1 LSISPRSLLPPR
13 REPGNQHEAENALW
27 LGIGQADRGNE
38 SKRTFTVSHAPN
50 APTLRQTLV
59 AVAAVVFSM
68 ICVTGGAALAKSLFA
83 TIGPEGTTALRN
95 GYGALMLLA
104 FWRPWRSG
112 RLTLKQWK
120 AVALYGGCLGLMN
133 LLFYCSLQYLPLG
146 LAVAIEF
153 IGPFTLALITSRRA
167 TDFLWLTLAVAGLAL
182 LLPWGDGPL
191 AADPKGIAL
200 ALGAGALWALY
211 IVFGQKAS
219 RILPGG
225 HVTSIGI
232 TIGSLITVPLGLAHA
247 GSAMFAWSSLA
258 VALGVALFSSAIPYS
273 MDMVALRR
281 VPARTFGIMM
291 SLEPAVAALSG
302 LILLGEGLTLRQQF
316 AIGCVMVAS
325 FGSTSSARKVAPM
338 VQEP

>member
-1 LSISPRSLLPPR
+1 MSP
-13 REPGNQHEAENALW
+13 
-27 LGIGQADRGNE
+27 QA
-38 SKRTFTVSHAPN
+38 TYAPS
-50 APTLRQTLV
+50 LRQMLV

-68 ICVTGGAALAKSLFA
+68 ISVTSGAALAKSLFA
-83 TIGPEGTTALRN
+83 AIGPEGTTALRN

-112 RLTLKQWK
+112 RLTLTQWK
-120 AVALYGGCLGLMN
+120 AVALYGVSLGLMN
-133 LLFYCSLQYLPLG
+133 LLFYSSLQYLPLG

-153 IGPFTLALITSRRA
+153 IGPFTLALLTSRRL
-167 TDFLWLTLAVAGLAL
+167 TDFVWLLLAMAGLAL

-191 AADPKGIAL
+191 AADPKGIAFAL
-200 ALGAGALWALY
+200 AAGAMWALY

-232 TIGSLITVPLGLAHA
+232 TIASLITVPIGLVHS
-247 GSAMFAWSSLA
+247 GGAMFAWSSLA

-281 VPARTFGIMM
+281 LPARTFGIMM

-316 AIGCVMVAS
+316 AIGCVMIAS